1 MDHRGTTHV
10 DGGDDFGD
18 KRQFC
23 TDYNPTP
30 YHADNR
36 FASIF
41 TRCPG
46 AKNLGSPAW
55 SMETKTV
62 PADTIFS
69 CLVLPVFR
77 SRASWGNGPS
87 DKKGFIP

>member
-1 MDHRGTTHV
+1 MDYRGIIHV
-10 DGGDDFGD
+10 DGRDDFGD

-62 PADTIFS
+62 PADTIFPAW
-69 CLVLPVFR
+69 CC
-77 SRASWGNGPS
+77 PS
-87 DKKGFIP
+87 FEAERVGVTDQVT